1 MPSLYEKS
9 IQIIK
14 KGQYESGA
22 YIASPN
28 FPTYQYCWLRDG
40 SFTAY
45 AMDRAGEYSSADA
58 FFRWVGRTIQKH
70 SGKVEEIEQ
79 RLKSGFPIGKDDV
92 LHTR

>member
-1 MPSLYEKS
+1 MYALSLRKKHPNY
-9 IQIIK
+9 Q

-58 FFRWVGRTIQKH
+58 FFRWAGRTIQKH
-70 SGKVEEIEQ
+70 LT
-79 RLKSGFPIGKDDV
+79 RLRKLNSD
-92 LHTR
+92 